1 MATPQEQDTSFLEWA
16 LEAEKHYEPSEL
28 VKEALAKKTLVALV
42 GPFASGKSY
51 LSRTIAEIDPTFSE
65 MGTISTR
72 ERDRRDPEHDR
83 TGMPRKEFIKK
94 IENNELVQFKVHP
107 TTGQLYGSDLQ
118 SFRSDRI
125 VTPALAGSLEGFEDA
140 GFGEVIPV
148 GIVADTDVWK
158 VWLRERREKPKYKQR
173 LREAKESLEWLQHE
187 LTQSNIPIIE
197 NIPNNTERPNRINA
211 TARDIIA
218 IANGDMSGK
227 MISYKARDL
236 MDMMKVTATKELL
249 SGE

>member
-1 MATPQEQDTSFLEWA
+1 MATPQEQDISFLEWA
-16 LEAEKHYEPSEL
+16 LEAERHYKPSEL
-28 VKEALAKKTLVALV
+28 VKEALAEKTLIALV

-51 LSRTIAEIDPTFSE
+51 LSRTIAEIDPAFSE

-72 ERDRRDPEHDR
+72 ERDLRDPEHDR

-173 LREAKESLEWLQHE
+173 LREAKESLDWLQQG
-187 LTQSNIPIIE
+187 LANIAIIK
-197 NIPNNTERPNRINA
+197 NVPNSTERPNRINA

-218 IANGDMSGK
+218 VANGDTSNRMVP
-227 MISYKARDL
+227 YKARDL
-236 MDMMKVTATKELL
+236 MDMMKATATRELL